1 MIIAA
6 VKLSDIELDVDAET
20 GETKRK
26 RSWAGGFLRDI
37 YITAMLLAPRFI
49 TENNFEREFP
59 RDEESKNREIE

>member
-37 YITAMLLAPRFI
+37 YNGHATRA
-49 TENNFEREFP
+49 TVHHW
-59 RDEESKNREIE
+59 K